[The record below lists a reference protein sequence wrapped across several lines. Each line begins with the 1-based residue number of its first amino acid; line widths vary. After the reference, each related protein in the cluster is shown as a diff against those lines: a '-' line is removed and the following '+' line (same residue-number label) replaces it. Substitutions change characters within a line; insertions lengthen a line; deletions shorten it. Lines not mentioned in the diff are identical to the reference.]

1 MLTNALASQGHTT
14 DGANSNARGV
24 SMPVSLFSHVRQSG
38 RRLTI
43 SKHDYDA
50 QLRRIRARDKRN
62 ILKQIAGAK
71 AQLARID
78 ALANAAQAL
87 L

>member
-1 MLTNALASQGHTT
+1 MDVGIFT
-14 DGANSNARGV
+14 
-24 SMPVSLFSHVRQSG
+24 HVRQNG
-38 RRLTI
+38 ARLTI
-43 SKHDYDA
+43 SAHDYDA

-62 ILKQIAGAK
+62 ILKEIARAK